1 MQQYSPIT
9 SERQSE
15 TDPAHQAGVE
25 VVVGRVLRGEVDE
38 FALLI
43 ERYQVKVSAMARR
56 YLRREE
62 DAEDA
67 IQTVFIKAFQRLKD
81 WRREAP
87 FEHWLSRIALRV
99 CLDKLR
105 KEKRRPEVLFS
116 EFTAEEE
123 DWVVHFRISPEA
135 ASSQSGAAR
144 ELVRRAMES
153 LSPEARL
160 MVDLFEIQGKTAR
173 EISALTGWSV
183 AGVKM
188 RAFRAR
194 LQLKKVLK
202 KLMNRIDLA

>member
-1 MQQYSPIT
+1 MQQHSPAMSGRKT
-9 SERQSE
+9 E
-15 TDPAHQAGVE
+15 TDTAHQAGEE
-25 VVVGRVLRGEVDE
+25 VIVGRVLRGEVDA
-38 FALLI
+38 FALLV

-87 FEHWLSRIALRV
+87 FEHWLSRIAVRV

-116 EFTAEEE
+116 DFSAEEE
-123 DWVVHFRISPEA
+123 DWVVHFRISPIA
-135 ASSQSGAAR
+135 ASSRSGAVR

>member
-1 MQQYSPIT
+1 MQQYSPVT
-9 SERQSE
+9 SGRQTE
-15 TDPAHQAGVE
+15 TDPAYQAEEE
-25 VVVGRVLRGEVDE
+25 VIVGRVLRGEVDE

-56 YLRREE
+56 YLLREE

-105 KEKRRPEVLFS
+105 KEKRRPEILFS
-116 EFTAEEE
+116 EFSAEEE

-135 ASSQSGAAR
+135 ASSRSGAAR

-153 LSPEARL
+153 LSPKARL

>member
-1 MQQYSPIT
+1 MSG
-9 SERQSE
+9 RQTE
-15 TDPAHQAGVE
+15 TDPARRAGE
-25 VVVGRVLRGEVDE
+25 EEIVGRVLRGEIDA

-67 IQTVFIKAFQRLKD
+67 IQTVFIKAFQKLKD

-99 CLDKLR
+99 CLDKLK

-116 EFTAEEE
+116 EFSAEEE
-123 DWVVHFRISPEA
+123 DWVGHFRISPEA
-135 ASSQSGAAR
+135 ASSRSGAAR

-173 EISALTGWSV
+173 EISALTGWSA

-202 KLMNRIDLA
+202 KLMNRINLA

>member
-1 MQQYSPIT
+1 MSG
-9 SERQSE
+9 RQTE
-15 TDPAHQAGVE
+15 TDPARRAGE
-25 VVVGRVLRGEVDE
+25 EEIVGRVLRGEIDA

-67 IQTVFIKAFQRLKD
+67 IQTVFIKAFQKLKD

-99 CLDKLR
+99 CLDKLK

-116 EFTAEEE
+116 EFSAEEE
-123 DWVVHFRISPEA
+123 DWVGHFRISPEA
-135 ASSQSGAAR
+135 ASSRSGAAR

-160 MVDLFEIQGKTAR
+160 IVDLFEIQGKTAR
-173 EISALTGWSV
+173 EISALTGWSA

-202 KLMNRIDLA
+202 KLMNRINLA

>member
-1 MQQYSPIT
+1 MQQHSPIT

-15 TDPAHQAGVE
+15 TDPAHQAGEE
-25 VVVGRVLRGEVDE
+25 VVVGRVLRGEVDA

-43 ERYQVKVSAMARR
+43 ERYQVKVSATARR

-87 FEHWLSRIALRV
+87 FEHWLSRIAVRV

-116 EFTAEEE
+116 EFSAEEE
-123 DWVVHFRISPEA
+123 DWMGHFRISPEA
-135 ASSQSGAAR
+135 ASSRSGAAR

-153 LSPEARL
+153 LSPGARL

>member
-1 MQQYSPIT
+1 MSG
-9 SERQSE
+9 RQTE
-15 TDPAHQAGVE
+15 TDPARRAGE
-25 VVVGRVLRGEVDE
+25 EEIVGRVLRGEIDA

-43 ERYQVKVSAMARR
+43 ECYQVKVSAMARR

-67 IQTVFIKAFQRLKD
+67 IQTVFIKAFQKLKD

-99 CLDKLR
+99 CLDKLK

-116 EFTAEEE
+116 EFSAEEE
-123 DWVVHFRISPEA
+123 DWVGHFRISPEA
-135 ASSQSGAAR
+135 ASSRSGAAR
-144 ELVRRAMES
+144 ELLRRAMES

-160 MVDLFEIQGKTAR
+160 IVDLFEIQGKTAR
-173 EISALTGWSV
+173 EISALTGWSA

-202 KLMNRIDLA
+202 KLMNRINLA

>member
-1 MQQYSPIT
+1 MSG
-9 SERQSE
+9 RQTE
-15 TDPAHQAGVE
+15 TDPARRAEEE
-25 VVVGRVLRGEVDE
+25 VIVGRVLRGEVDA

-67 IQTVFIKAFQRLKD
+67 IQTVFIKAFQKLKD

-116 EFTAEEE
+116 EFSAEEE
-123 DWVVHFRISPEA
+123 DWVGHFRISPEA
-135 ASSQSGAAR
+135 ASSRSGAAR

-160 MVDLFEIQGKTAR
+160 MVDLFEIQGKTAQ
-173 EISALTGWSV
+173 EISALTGWSA

>member
-1 MQQYSPIT
+1 MQHHSPVMNDRHT
-9 SERQSE
+9 EM
-15 TDPAHQAGVE
+15 DPAPQAGEELIVE
-25 VVVGRVLRGEVDE
+25 RVLRGEVDA

-43 ERYQVKVSAMARR
+43 ERYQVKVSATARR
-56 YLRREE
+56 YLLREE

-67 IQTVFIKAFQRLKD
+67 IQTVFIRVFQKLKD

-116 EFTAEEE
+116 EFSAEEE
-123 DWVVHFRISPEA
+123 IWVDHFRISPAA
-135 ASSQSGAAR
+135 ASSESGAAR

-173 EISALTGWSV
+173 EISALTGWSP

-202 KLMNRIDLA
+202 KLMNRLDLA

>member
-15 TDPAHQAGVE
+15 TDPAHQAGEE

>member
-1 MQQYSPIT
+1 
-9 SERQSE
+9 
-15 TDPAHQAGVE
+15 
-25 VVVGRVLRGEVDE
+25 VVVGRVLRGEVDA
-38 FALLI
+38 FALLS
-43 ERYQVKVSAMARR
+43 ERCQVKVSATARR

-67 IQTVFIKAFQRLKD
+67 IQTVFIKAIQRLKD

-87 FEHWLSRIALRV
+87 FEHWLSRIAVRV

-116 EFTAEEE
+116 EFSAEEE
-123 DWVVHFRISPEA
+123 DWMGHFRISPEA
-135 ASSQSGAAR
+135 ASSRSGAAR

-153 LSPEARL
+153 LSPGARL